1 MNADK
6 LKNKISIIVNLY
18 NVRNF
23 EEVIQKS
30 NILIKKTHTMT
41 CFGIY

>member
-6 LKNKISIIVNLY
+6 LKNKITTIINLY

-23 EEVIQKS
+23 EEVIQVSKGLVKKKQHN
-30 NILIKKTHTMT
+30 NIN
-41 CFGIY
+41 